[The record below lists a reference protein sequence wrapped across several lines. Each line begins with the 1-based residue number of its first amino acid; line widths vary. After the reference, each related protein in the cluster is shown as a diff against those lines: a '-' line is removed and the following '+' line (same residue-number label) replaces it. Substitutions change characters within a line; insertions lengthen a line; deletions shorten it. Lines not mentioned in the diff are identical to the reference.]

1 MRYKLLGHSGLR
13 VSELCLGTMTFGED
27 LGWGASK
34 DESRQMYDAF
44 MEAGGNFIDTANIYT
59 NGTSETFLGE
69 FIRADREQVVLA
81 TKYTFATKPPNAHR
95 PVDANNSGNQR
106 KNMMQSVEASLKR
119 LKTDYLD
126 LYWLHGWDELTPT
139 EEVMRAFDDLVRQG
153 KVLYIGISDTP
164 AWIVSQANTLAELSG
179 WTPFIA
185 LQIEYNLVERT
196 PERDLLPMARAFDLG
211 VTVWSPLGSGVLT
224 GKYNNQN
231 AKNGATGNKAEPTRR
246 DATSYVRVDEFTLAI
261 AAAVQK
267 VADEILRTPAQV
279 ALNWIRQ
286 RGDTLIPILGARRLS
301 QLRDNMACL
310 EFRLSDAQLQR
321 LNAVSKID
329 LGFPYEMLARDDT
342 RKSLFAG
349 VPDLIDQRRS

>member
-27 LGWGASK
+27 LGWGAPK
-34 DESRQMYDAF
+34 DESRRMYDAF
-44 MEAGGNFIDTANIYT
+44 REAGGNFIDTANIYT
-59 NGTSETFLGE
+59 NGTSETFLGD
-69 FIRADREQVVLA
+69 FIGSDREQVVLA
-81 TKYTFATKPPNAHR
+81 TKYTFATNPPNAHR
-95 PVDANNSGNQR
+95 PVDVNNAGNQR
-106 KNMMQSVEASLKR
+106 KNMLQSVEASLRR

-126 LYWLHGWDELTPT
+126 LYWMHGWDALTPV

-164 AWIVSQANTLAELSG
+164 AWIVSQANTLAERSG
-179 WTPFIA
+179 WTPFTA
-185 LQIEYNLVERT
+185 LQIEYSLVERT

-211 VTVWSPLGSGVLT
+211 VTAWSPLGGGVLT
-224 GKYNNQN
+224 GKYNQR
-231 AKNGATGNKAEPTRR
+231 GATSSRAERTRR
-246 DATSYVRVDEFTLAI
+246 DVTSLVRVDDRTLAI
-261 AAAVQK
+261 AAAVQQ
-267 VADEILRTPAQV
+267 VADELRRTPAQV

-286 RGDTLIPILGARRLS
+286 RGDNLIPILGARRLS
-301 QLRDNMACL
+301 QLQDNMACL

-349 VPDLIDQRRS
+349 IYDLLDQRRS

>member
-27 LGWGASK
+27 LGWGAPK
-34 DESRQMYDAF
+34 DESRRMYDAF

-69 FIRADREQVVLA
+69 FIRADRERVVLA
-81 TKYTFATKPPNAHR
+81 SKYTFATKPPNAHR
-95 PVDANNSGNQR
+95 PVDVNNAGNQR
-106 KNMMQSVEASLKR
+106 KNMLQSVEASLKR

-126 LYWLHGWDELTPT
+126 LYWLHGWDALTPV

-153 KVLYIGISDTP
+153 KVLYIGISDAP

-185 LQIEYNLVERT
+185 LQIQYNLIERT

-211 VTVWSPLGSGVLT
+211 VTVWSPLGNGVLT
-224 GKYNNQN
+224 GKYNSNQS
-231 AKNGATGNKAEPTRR
+231 AKSGATSSSAGPTRR
-246 DATSYVRVDEFTLAI
+246 DASPYVRVDDYTLAI
-261 AAAVQK
+261 AAAVQR
-267 VADEILRTPAQV
+267 VAQEIGRTPAQV

-286 RGDTLIPILGARRLS
+286 RGENFIPILGARKLS
-301 QLRDNMACL
+301 QLQDNMACL
-310 EFRLSDAQLQR
+310 EFRLSDAQLER

-329 LGFPYEMLARDDT
+329 LGFPHDMLARDDT
-342 RKSLFAG
+342 RKHLFAG
-349 VPDLIDQRRS
+349 ILDLIDQH

>member
-27 LGWGASK
+27 LGWGAPK
-34 DESRQMYDAF
+34 DESRRMFDAF
-44 MEAGGNFIDTANIYT
+44 REAGGNFIDTANIYT
-59 NGTSETFLGE
+59 NGTSEMFLGD
-69 FIRADREQVVLA
+69 FIGSDREQVVLA
-81 TKYTFATKPPNAHR
+81 TKYTFATTPPNAHR
-95 PVDANNSGNQR
+95 PVDVNNAGNQR
-106 KNMMQSVEASLKR
+106 KNMLQAVEASLRR

-126 LYWLHGWDELTPT
+126 LYWMHGWDALTPV

-164 AWIVSQANTLAELSG
+164 AWIVSQANTLAKLSG

-185 LQIEYNLVERT
+185 LQIEYNLIERT

-211 VTVWSPLGSGVLT
+211 VAVWSPLGSGVLT
-224 GKYNNQN
+224 GKYSQ
-231 AKNGATGNKAEPTRR
+231 GGSTSGRAEPTRR
-246 DATSYVRVDEFTLAI
+246 DASPFVRVDEQTLAI
-261 AAAVQK
+261 AAAVQQ
-267 VADEILRTPAQV
+267 VADEIRRTPAQV

-301 QLRDNMACL
+301 QLQDNMACL

-321 LNAVSKID
+321 LNEVSKID
-329 LGFPYEMLARDDT
+329 LGFPHEILASDLWRQ
-342 RKSLFAG
+342 SLFAG
-349 VPDLIDQRRS
+349 TYDLIDQRRS